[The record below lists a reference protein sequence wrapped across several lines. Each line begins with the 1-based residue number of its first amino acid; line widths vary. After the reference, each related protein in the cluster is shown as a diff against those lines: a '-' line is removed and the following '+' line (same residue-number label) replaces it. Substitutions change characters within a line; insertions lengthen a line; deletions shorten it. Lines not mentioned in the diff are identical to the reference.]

1 MDALRYVLKCVLIFI
16 AWGFLIIS
24 YNGGAMRSCATHYR
38 IKLAHTLL
46 AHDV

>member
-1 MDALRYVLKCVLIFI
+1 MLSLNFNRRTNVAMEH
-16 AWGFLIIS
+16 
-24 YNGGAMRSCATHYR
+24 NGGAMRSCATHYR